1 MRNIAKNNKIN
12 VIFNNMTGRGA
23 LSLTSGGLKQE
34 IIKVYNEI
42 NIKIFDAGVK
52 RQKVDFVGNKILILS
67 INQRVPVLKRLDSMD
82 RASTRKL
89 DLLLFDCFKE
99 EIKKE
104 FEQVFKFNIVA
115 ILKDYDVVTEYS
127 GTIIILDR
135 DVDSYLKD
143 EL

>member
-1 MRNIAKNNKIN
+1 
-12 VIFNNMTGRGA
+12 
-23 LSLTSGGLKQE
+23 LSLTAGGLKQE

-67 INQRVPVLKRLDSMD
+67 INQRVPVLKRLDNLD

-89 DLLLFDCFKE
+89 DLLLFDCFKQ

-104 FEQVFKFNIVA
+104 FEQVFKLNIVA
-115 ILKDYDVVTEYS
+115 ILKDYDVLTEYS